1 MTDSEERAMLRIL
14 HWNILHG
21 GGSKRMPEIL
31 LALLDSK
38 PDLIL
43 LSEYRTTIGGQIRG
57 ILADHGLEYQQTS
70 LPAQHK
76 NGLLWASRYPLR
88 RSTQPAPTTHGLS
101 NRWLDVSVEGHN
113 LQLTG
118 VHIPDD
124 SRPTARTTC
133 WQALVASARLNCAQ
147 SHIFVGDF
155 NTGRHGL
162 DEAGRTFTCT
172 SQLGAVCTL
181 GYADAFRVFAPAKR
195 EWTWLAPNRPF
206 VKPENTVLSG
216 GFRLDSALVSA
227 PLVPRLLRADYL
239 HSVRETG
246 VSDHSA
252 MIIDL
257 APPPAI
263 LQKCED
269 SMRETAIF

>member
-1 MTDSEERAMLRIL
+1 MLRIL

-21 GGSKRMPEIL
+21 GGAKRMPEIL
-31 LALLDSK
+31 LNLLAHK

-57 ILADHGLEYQQTS
+57 ILADQGLAHQQTS

-76 NGLLWASRYPLR
+76 NGLLWASRIHIA
-88 RSTQPAPTTHGLS
+88 RSTQPAPSAHGLS
-101 NRWLDVSVEGHN
+101 TRWLDVCVEGHD

-124 SRPTARTTC
+124 SRPTARAFC
-133 WQALVASARLNCAQ
+133 WQSMVASARLNREK
-147 SHIFVGDF
+147 SHIFIGDF

-162 DEAGRTFTCT
+162 DEEGRTFTCT

-181 GYADAFRVFAPAKR
+181 GYADAYRVFAPETR
-195 EWTWLAPNRPF
+195 EWTWHAPAQSH
-206 VKPENTVLSG
+206 VKPENTARSG
-216 GFRLDSALVSA
+216 GFRLDSALVSQR
-227 PLVPRLLRADYL
+227 LVPRLVRADYV

-257 APPPAI
+257 APAPVI
-263 LQKCED
+263 SQKCEV

>member
-1 MTDSEERAMLRIL
+1 MLRLL

-21 GGSKRMPEIL
+21 GGARRMPEIL
-31 LALLDSK
+31 LNLLSHK

-57 ILADHGLEYQQTS
+57 ILADHGLEHQQTS
-70 LPAQHK
+70 LPAPHK
-76 NGLLWASRYPLR
+76 NGLLWASRFGLT
-88 RSTQPAPTTHGLS
+88 RSTQPAPAAHGLS
-101 NRWLDVSVEGHN
+101 SRWLDVCVEGHD

-124 SRPTARTTC
+124 SRPTARAVC
-133 WQALVASARLNCAQ
+133 WQSMVTSARLNREK

-181 GYADAFRVFAPAKR
+181 GYADAYRVFAPETR
-195 EWTWLAPNRPF
+195 EWTWHAPARTH
-206 VKPENTVLSG
+206 VKPANTALSG
-216 GFRLDSALVSA
+216 GFRIDTALVSG
-227 PLVPRLLRADYL
+227 PLLPRLIRADYV

-252 MIIDL
+252 MILELDAAGSIS
-257 APPPAI
+257 
-263 LQKCED
+263 QKCEV

>member
-1 MTDSEERAMLRIL
+1 MLRVF

-21 GGSKRMPEIL
+21 GGAKRMPEIL
-31 LALLDSK
+31 LHLLALK

-43 LSEYRTTIGGQIRG
+43 LSEYRTTVGGQIRG
-57 ILADHGLEYQQTS
+57 ILADHGLEHQQTS

-76 NGLLWASRYPLR
+76 NGLMWASRFPLA
-88 RSTQPAPTTHGLS
+88 RSPQPAPTGHGLS
-101 NRWLDVSVEGHN
+101 SRWLEILVEGHD

-124 SRPTARTTC
+124 SKPTARAVC
-133 WQALVASARLNCAQ
+133 WQAMVASARLNREK
-147 SHIFVGDF
+147 SHIFIGDF

-162 DEAGRTFTCT
+162 DEEGRTFTCT

-181 GYADAFRVFAPAKR
+181 GYADAYRVFAPETR
-195 EWTWLAPNRPF
+195 EWTWHAPARAN
-206 VKPENTVLSG
+206 VKPSNTARSG
-216 GFRLDSALVSA
+216 GFRLDSALVSK
-227 PLVPRLLRADYL
+227 PLLPWLARADYL

-252 MIIDL
+252 MILELDKPGTIS
-257 APPPAI
+257 
-263 LQKCED
+263 QKCGV